1 MFHGHMKTLAYRSL
15 SGRGAIRIAALLAIV
30 LTLPSMR
37 AGWIVDD
44 HFHRAI
50 MVAPPELR
58 TDLPGPLDMFHFLD
72 GDPDHTR
79 SLIDAG
85 FVPWWTDLEIKGA
98 FWRPVTAITH
108 WLDYQLWPESPAL
121 MHLHGVLWYGA
132 TVLVL
137 GLFYRRMMGA
147 TWVAGLAVVLYAVD
161 DARGLPV
168 GFIANRNTLIATFFG
183 IVTLL
188 AHDRWRRGA
197 HREKLIAGAG
207 FAAFVLSLLASEAGL
222 ATTAYLFAYALFVD
236 RASRRARIMSL
247 VPYAVIVV
255 VWRIVWTA
263 LGYGVSAGMGL
274 YIDPLAEP
282 IAYAMAALARIPVLL
297 TGQFALPPA
306 DVSILLGPHY
316 AWIHWL
322 VSVVL
327 IAGIVAIAAPVL
339 RRSADARFWTTGML
353 LSLLPICAT
362 FPSDRL
368 LGFVGIGAMAL
379 IARFLGCVWA
389 RPSLA
394 AAQSDE
400 TESAFGDAVSTV
412 VYDGDS
418 HPRRPLVKRRRL
430 TTVLA
435 AFLVFVHVIVAPVGL
450 MARSAY
456 PTGPQWMMDQLLVRT
471 PFDASIR
478 DKTLVIVNAPMVF
491 YTMHLYVRRALDGL
505 PVPRR
510 VRNLASGMPSMQI
523 KRTDAVTLSVRP
535 KDGFL
540 YQIFDRLFRSP
551 RHPLALGDR
560 IELTGLTIVV
570 SDMTGDGRPAE
581 VQFRFDT
588 PLEDESL
595 AFLYWVDGAYA
606 WWTPPPIG
614 TTVEVPCRFPKFD

>member
-1 MFHGHMKTLAYRSL
+1 MKPFFFKVLAGRRAIGL
-15 SGRGAIRIAALLAIV
+15 SALLAVV
-30 LTLPSMR
+30 LTLPSLR

-58 TDLPGPLDMFHFLD
+58 ADLPGPLDMFRFLD
-72 GDPDHTR
+72 GDHDHTR
-79 SLIDAG
+79 ALMNAG
-85 FVPWWTDLEIKGA
+85 FLPWWTDAGIKGA

-132 TVLVL
+132 TVVVL
-137 GLFYRRMMGA
+137 GVFYRRMMGA
-147 TWVAGLAVVLYAVD
+147 TWMAGLAVLLYAVD

-188 AHDRWRRGA
+188 AHDRWRRQV
-197 HREKLIAGAG
+197 RRRKLIAWAG
-207 FAAFVLSLLASEAGL
+207 FATFVLSLLASEAGL

-236 RASRRARIMSL
+236 RGSRRARIMSL
-247 VPYAVIVV
+247 IPYALIVIA
-255 VWRIVWTA
+255 WRIAWSA

-297 TGQFALPPA
+297 AGQFALPPA
-306 DVSILLGPHY
+306 DVAILLGPHY

-322 VSVVL
+322 VAVTM
-327 IAGIVAIAAPVL
+327 IVGMTAIAWPLL

-389 RPSLA
+389 RPYSVA
-394 AAQSDE
+394 AESDE
-400 TESAFGDAVSTV
+400 SGSAFIDAVPTAV
-412 VYDGDS
+412 AEDDGS
-418 HPRRPLVKRRRL
+418 PKRPAPKRRRL
-430 TTVLA
+430 ATALA
-435 AFLVFVHVIVAPVGL
+435 VFLVFVHVIVAPVGL

-456 PTGPQWMMDQLLVRT
+456 PTGPPWMMDQLLVRT
-471 PFDASIR
+471 PFDDSIR

-491 YTMHLYVRRALDGL
+491 YTMHLYIRRALDGL

-510 VRNLASGMPSMQI
+510 VRNLASGMPSMRI
-523 KRTDAVTLSVRP
+523 ERTDAFTLSVRP

-540 YQIFDRLFRSP
+540 YQLFDRLFRSP

-560 IELTGLTIVV
+560 IELTGLTILVT
-570 SDMTGDGRPAE
+570 DMTNDGRPAE

-588 PLEDESL
+588 PLEDGSL

-606 WWTPPPIG
+606 WWTPPPVG
-614 TTVEVPCRFPKFD
+614 STVELPCRFPKFD